1 VPTGQIRSPSMG
13 TPRAATPAFATWPA
27 RALARAKRS
36 PRRGLDPWLAVAAVL
51 MLGGAFATVA
61 RARAVARSEAAKAH
75 LAFRISSE
83 EIASTLKLAIQHE
96 EDLVVA
102 ASAFVTSN
110 ANSSPVAFD
119 RWAESVQAMQ
129 RYPELQNIG
138 LVTLV
143 PASRLAAFQ
152 TRMAANPVR
161 PFGAHSLPRREGRGV
176 LPPVKAPFYC
186 LAVAGL
192 ARNPAAYLPT
202 RLNYC
207 ALAPEMISDRDTAS
221 PNYAPVLASSSR
233 SLGVS
238 TPVYRGGVAPATV
251 SARRRAFI
259 GWLGELITPEVVLQR
274 ALAGHPGI
282 AVRFH
287 YNSYNSQV
295 VFSHGSIPAGAQA
308 RTVSVHKGWTLQS
321 FAAPAAD
328 GVFANRNA
336 LAVLVGGVGISVMSG
351 LLLLVLGTGRRRA
364 LALVHEKTGE
374 LLHQAL
380 HDNLT
385 GLPNRALVLDRAA
398 QLLARVA
405 RTQSGL
411 AGALYV
417 DVDGF
422 KHVNDKL
429 GHAAGDRL
437 LKVVAER
444 LAGAIREGDTVG
456 RLSGDEFVVLV
467 EAPGGKRM
475 LDGLADRISKVLREP
490 IDLDDGHRIYSVT
503 ASIGVAVGKYASPE
517 DLLRDADLALYAA
530 KAAGKDRYALF
541 EASMY
546 TELENRLEL
555 EGGLNTAVQQQQF
568 FLLYQ
573 PIFSLPSRTVLN
585 VEALIRW
592 RHPRRGVLEP
602 DDFIPLAEDSGLIVA
617 IGRWVLVQA
626 CAQAASWHAEG
637 LNVDV
642 SVNVSGYQL
651 GRSDFLDDL
660 RRALEDSGIAPSSL
674 TLEVTETTLVRNL
687 STACKQLEAARA
699 LGVRVALDDF
709 GTGYTSLSNLQ
720 RVPADVLKIDRS
732 FVAALRDG
740 GPSRYL
746 LEAILGLGKALSLA
760 VVAEGIEQQEQLDAL
775 AAMGCEMVQ
784 GHLLGEPA
792 PAEATERMLRRD
804 TALTS

>member
-1 VPTGQIRSPSMG
+1 MG
-13 TPRAATPAFATWPA
+13 TLGAATPAFARRLV
-27 RALARAKRS
+27 RALSRARRS
-36 PRRGLDPWLAVAAVL
+36 SRWGVDPWLAVAAVL
-51 MLGGAFATVA
+51 MFGGVFATVA
-61 RARAVARSEAAKAH
+61 RSRAVASSEAAKEH

-102 ASAFVTSN
+102 ASAFITSS
-110 ANSSPVAFD
+110 ADSSPIAFD
-119 RWAESVQAMQ
+119 RWAESVQAMK

-143 PASRLAAFQ
+143 PASKLAAFQ
-152 TRMAANPVR
+152 THMAADPIR
-161 PFGAHSLPRREGRGV
+161 PFGAHSLPPREGRGV
-176 LPPVKAPFYC
+176 LPPVRAPFYC

-192 ARNPAAYLPT
+192 ARNPSAYVPT

-207 ALAPEMISDRDTAS
+207 SLAPEMISDRDTAS
-221 PNYAPVLASSSR
+221 PNYAPVLASSSTT
-233 SLGVS
+233 LGVS
-238 TPVYRGGVAPATV
+238 TPVYRSGTAPLTV
-251 SARRRAFI
+251 SGRRRAFI
-259 GWLGELITPEVVLQR
+259 GWLGELITPQVVLQR
-274 ALAGHPGI
+274 ALAGHAGI
-282 AVRFH
+282 AVRFR
-287 YNSYNSQV
+287 YNSYNSHV
-295 VFSHGSIPAGAQA
+295 VFGHGIVPAGAQS
-308 RTVSVHKGWTLQS
+308 RTVPVHRGWTLES
-321 FAAPAAD
+321 FAAPAAT
-328 GVFANRNA
+328 GVFANGNA
-336 LAVLVGGVGISVMSG
+336 LAVLVGGVGITVMSG
-351 LLLLVLGTGRRRA
+351 LLLVVLGTGRRRA

-380 HDNLT
+380 HDSLT

-398 QLLARVA
+398 QLLARAA
-405 RTQSGL
+405 RSDSGL
-411 AGALYV
+411 AGALFV

-444 LAGAIREGDTVG
+444 LSGALREGDTVG
-456 RLSGDEFVVLV
+456 RLGGDEFVVLV
-467 EAPGGKRM
+467 EAPGGKQM
-475 LDGLADRISKVLREP
+475 LDRLADRISKVLREP
-490 IDLDDGHRIYSVT
+490 VELDDGQRIYSVT

-555 EGGLNTAVQQQQF
+555 EGGLSTAVQQQQF

-573 PIFSLPSRTVLN
+573 PIFSLATRN
-585 VEALIRW
+585 VPYAEALIRW
-592 RHPRRGVLEP
+592 KHPRRGVLEP
-602 DDFIPLAEDSGLIVA
+602 DEFIPLAEDSGMIVA
-617 IGRWVLVQA
+617 IGRWVLAQA

-637 LNVDV
+637 LNARV

-651 GRSDFLDDL
+651 GRSEFLDDL
-660 RRALEDSGIAPSSL
+660 RRALDQSGIAPSSL
-674 TLEVTETTLVRNL
+674 MLEVTETTVVRNL
-687 STACKQLEAARA
+687 SVACKQLEAARA

-732 FVAALRDG
+732 FAAALSDG
-740 GPSRYL
+740 GPSRHL
-746 LEAILGLGKALSLA
+746 LEAIVGLGKALSLA

-775 AAMGCEMVQ
+775 AAMGCELVQ

-792 PAEATERMLRRD
+792 PAEALAGILRRD
-804 TALTS
+804 TALTR

>member
-1 VPTGQIRSPSMG
+1 MG
-13 TPRAATPAFATWPA
+13 TLRAAAPAFASWPA

-36 PRRGLDPWLAVAAVL
+36 RRRGLDPWLAVAAVL
-51 MLGGAFATVA
+51 MLGGVFATVV
-61 RARAVARSEAAKAH
+61 RSRAVARSEVAKAH

-83 EIASTLKLAIQHE
+83 EVASTLKLAIQHE

-138 LVTLV
+138 LVTIV
-143 PASRLAAFQ
+143 PASKLAAFQ
-152 TRMAANPVR
+152 RRMAADPVR
-161 PFGAHSLPRREGRGV
+161 PFGAHSRPRPEGRGV
-176 LPPVKAPFYC
+176 LPPVQAPFYC
-186 LAVAGL
+186 LAVAGM
-192 ARNPAAYLPT
+192 ARNPAAYVPT

-207 ALAPEMISDRDTAS
+207 ALAPGMISDRDTAS
-221 PNYAPVLASSSR
+221 PNYAPVLASSST

-238 TPVYRGGVAPATV
+238 TPVYRGGVAPPTV
-251 SARRRAFI
+251 GARRRAFV
-259 GWLGELITPEVVLQR
+259 GWLGELIKPNVVLQR
-274 ALAGHPGI
+274 ALSGHPGI
-282 AVRFH
+282 AVRFR
-287 YNSYNSQV
+287 YDSYNSHV
-295 VFSHGSIPAGAQA
+295 VFSHGSISAGAQT
-308 RTVSVHKGWTLQS
+308 RTVPVHRGWTLES
-321 FAAPAAD
+321 FAAPAA
-328 GVFANRNA
+328 GGIFANRNA
-336 LAVLVGGVGISVMSG
+336 LALLVGGVGISVMSG

-364 LALVHEKTGE
+364 LALVREKTSE

-398 QLLARVA
+398 QLLARAA
-405 RTQSGL
+405 RSESGL
-411 AGALYV
+411 AGALFV

-422 KHVNDKL
+422 KHVNDHL

-444 LAGAIREGDTVG
+444 LAGSIRDGDTVG
-456 RLSGDEFVVLV
+456 RLGGDEFVVLV
-467 EAPGGKRM
+467 EAPGGKHV
-475 LDGLADRISKVLREP
+475 LDRLADRISKVLREP
-490 IDLDDGHRIYSVT
+490 IELDDARRIYSVT
-503 ASIGVAVGKYASPE
+503 ASIGVAVGKYASPD

-555 EGGLNTAVQQQQF
+555 EGGLSTAVQHQQF

-573 PIFSLPSRTVLN
+573 PIFSIPSRAVLD

-592 RHPRRGVLEP
+592 KHPRRGVLEP

-617 IGRWVLVQA
+617 IGRWVLAQA
-626 CAQAASWHAEG
+626 CAQAASWNAAG
-637 LNVDV
+637 VNVGV

-660 RRALEDSGIAPSSL
+660 RRALDESGVAPSSL
-674 TLEVTETTLVRNL
+674 MLEVTETTVVRNL
-687 STACKQLEAARA
+687 SAACRQLEAARA

-720 RVPADVLKIDRS
+720 RIPADVLKIDRS
-732 FVAALRDG
+732 FAAALRDG
-740 GPSRYL
+740 GPSRHL

-760 VVAEGIEQQEQLDAL
+760 VVAEGIEREEQLDAL
-775 AAMGCEMVQ
+775 AAMGCELVQ
-784 GHLLGEPA
+784 GHFLAEPA
-792 PAEATERMLRRD
+792 PAEAIERMLRRD
-804 TALTS
+804 TALTP

>member
-1 VPTGQIRSPSMG
+1 MG
-13 TPRAATPAFATWPA
+13 APPAATLDLAGWPE

-36 PRRGLDPWLAVAAVL
+36 LREGLDPWLALAAVL
-51 MLGGAFATVA
+51 IFGGACAAVA
-61 RARAVARSEAAKAH
+61 RSSAVARSEAAKAR
-75 LAFRISSE
+75 LAFRVSTE

-102 ASAFVTSN
+102 ASAFVTSS

-138 LVTLV
+138 LVKLV
-143 PASRLAAFQ
+143 PSSKLAAFQ
-152 TRMAANPVR
+152 TRMAAHPVR
-161 PFGAHSLPRREGRGV
+161 PFGVHSLPPREGRGV
-176 LPPVKAPFYC
+176 LPPTQGPYYC
-186 LAVAGL
+186 LAAAGL
-192 ARNPAAYLPT
+192 ARDPAAYVPT

-207 ALAPEMISDRDTAS
+207 ALLPGMISDRDTAS
-221 PNYAPVLASSSR
+221 ANYAPVLASTSTT
-233 SLGVS
+233 LGVS
-238 TPVYRGGVAPATV
+238 TPVYRGGLVPRTV

-259 GWLGELITPEVVLQR
+259 GWLGELILPKVVLQR

-282 AVRFH
+282 AVKFH
-287 YNSYNSQV
+287 FNSDNSHV
-295 VFSHGSIPAGAQA
+295 VFSHGSVPPRALST
-308 RTVSVHKGWTLQS
+308 TVPVHTGWTLES
-321 FAAPAAD
+321 FAAPAAG

-336 LAVLVGGVGISVMSG
+336 LAVLVGGVAISVMFG
-351 LLLLVLGTGRRRA
+351 LLVLVLGTGRRRA
-364 LALVHEKTGE
+364 LALVREKTGE
-374 LLHQAL
+374 LSHQAM

-398 QLLARVA
+398 QLLARAA
-405 RTQSGL
+405 RSESGL
-411 AGALYV
+411 AGALFV

-422 KHVNDKL
+422 KHVNDHL

-437 LKVVAER
+437 LKVVGER
-444 LAGAIREGDTVG
+444 LAAAIREGDTVG
-456 RLSGDEFVVLV
+456 RLGGDEFVVLV
-467 EAPGGKRM
+467 EAPGGLET
-475 LDGLADRISKVLREP
+475 LDGLADRISKLLRQP
-490 IDLDDGHRIYSVT
+490 IELDDGHKIYSVT
-503 ASIGVAVGKYASPE
+503 ASIGVAVGNYASPD

-546 TELENRLEL
+546 TDVEDRLEL
-555 EGGLNTAVQQQQF
+555 EGGLSTAVQQQQF

-573 PIFSLPSRTVLN
+573 PIFSLPSRTIVD

-592 RHPRRGVLEP
+592 KHPRRGVLAP
-602 DDFIPLAEDSGLIVA
+602 DGFIPLAEDSGMIVG
-617 IGRWVLVQA
+617 IGRWVLAQA

-637 LNVDV
+637 LNVGV

-660 RRALEDSGIAPSSL
+660 RRALEASGVAPSSL
-674 TLEVTETTLVRNL
+674 TLEVTETTVVHNL
-687 STACKQLEAARA
+687 SAACKQLEAARA

-732 FVAALRDG
+732 FAAALRDG
-740 GPSRYL
+740 GPSRHL

-760 VVAEGIEQQEQLDAL
+760 VVVEGVEEQEQLGVL
-775 AAMGCEMVQ
+775 AQMGCEMVQ
-784 GHLLGEPA
+784 GYFLGEPA
-792 PAEATERMLRRD
+792 PAGAIERVLRAD
-804 TALTS
+804 PALTR